1 MNNSLGIIVG
11 FIKKTIFMKFSSL
24 SLLYFFILSVNAQDV
39 FLDEYQ
45 DYFELP
51 RESIFV
57 HTNKSIF
64 TTEEYLW
71 YKGYAIDRTEG
82 KLSDDIRNIQVF
94 VYDSVGNL
102 IDKSM
107 VLANNGIFFNQI
119 KIDSTFTPGRYYFKA
134 MTNYMNNFKESDAY
148 FQKFEVI
155 DEVVKSER
163 KAQEVKVVVRPEGQE
178 IVYGLNTNLGI
189 KITND
194 IGNPEESTL
203 ILLENNI
210 PIKEFTTSKSG
221 LARMNFRP
229 LKNKTYKVE
238 VITKGGF
245 KKIIPIGDIKSKGN
259 SLQLINLK
267 EHIYLNIETTSIE
280 KDEKWELFIFQ
291 DQKFTSF
298 NIEMNNSEK
307 SIAIEK
313 DKLFDGLNTIQLLR
327 DGNAVLERL
336 YFNKTIDRTE
346 FKGNYKLK
354 QVDKQ
359 DSVVLSLD
367 FKNNSKLMLS
377 ASILPKG
384 NITYRSQ
391 QSIIKTFR
399 LKPYIDNDDYKS
411 FFEDT
416 NLSNLNELDVLLLI
430 SKSLYTTNTDLT
442 KSPKL
447 QYVRKN
453 GFDQTLYLIDNIK
466 NEDQLIVGLESKFN
480 KEFVFK
486 LDSSRAFF
494 FKNSYPVIGEELR
507 YSIITKQRKF
517 KAPKLKLETDILFN
531 DQHPIVFERLDTLPF
546 SKDIKLAE
554 YRIVANFNNTNEL
567 EEVIIKASKIKEED
581 RKDRLIQGNKEDITL
596 DIVERYFKL
605 SVYLRTKGFKVN
617 ENFGS
622 FSVQNFNNRS
632 INAGVGV
639 AILLDGA
646 RLTDASFLSNIQ
658 LDQFES
664 IIINRNGFGQG
675 LFGANGVITLESRK
689 TPLYKND
696 YDDGMFSSID
706 VKRGYNPI
714 KKYTNPS
721 YKFYDNEMFRSIG
734 SIAWFPNVIVQGET
748 QNNNSVDLKIVDTKL
763 KEGIIYIEG
772 ISEDGQLHSY
782 SIPIKLNN
790 N

>member
-1 MNNSLGIIVG
+1 
-11 FIKKTIFMKFSSL
+11 MKFSSL
-24 SLLYFFILSVNAQDV
+24 SLLYFFILSANAQDV
-39 FLDEYQ
+39 FLEKYQ

-57 HTNKSIF
+57 HTNKSVF
-64 TTEEYLW
+64 TAGEHLW
-71 YKGYAIDRTEG
+71 YKGYAIDRTNG
-82 KLSDDIRNIQVF
+82 KLSDNVRNIQVF
-94 VYDSVGNL
+94 VYDSIGNL

-107 VLANNGIFFNQI
+107 VLANKGIFFNQI

-148 FQKFEVI
+148 FQRFEVI
-155 DEVVKSER
+155 DEVVRSKR
-163 KAQEVKVVVRPEGQE
+163 KAKDIEVVIRPEGQE

-245 KKIIPIGDIKSKGN
+245 KKIIPIGDIKSKGA

-280 KDEKWELFIFQ
+280 KNEKWELFIFQ

-313 DKLFDGLNTIQLLR
+313 DKLFDGLNTIQLLK
-327 DGNAVLERL
+327 DGKAVLERL
-336 YFNKTIDRTE
+336 YYNKTIDETE
-346 FKGNYKLK
+346 FKGDYKLK

-359 DSVVLSLD
+359 DSIILSLN
-367 FKNNSKLMLS
+367 FTNNSKLMLS
-377 ASILPKG
+377 ASILPKE

-391 QSIIKTFR
+391 QSIIKTLR
-399 LKPYIDNDDYKS
+399 LNPYMDNNDFKS
-411 FFEDT
+411 FFDYT
-416 NLSNLNELDVLLLI
+416 TLSNLNELDVLLLM
-430 SKSLYTTNTDLT
+430 SKNLYTTNLEL
-442 KSPKL
+442 SEPPAL
-447 QYVRKN
+447 QYKREN
-453 GFDQTLYLIDNIK
+453 GFDQTLYLIDKIK
-466 NEDQLIVGLESKFN
+466 KNDELIVGIASRYNKDFSLE
-480 KEFVFK
+480 
-486 LDSSRAFF
+486 LDSSRVFF
-494 FKNSYPVIGEELR
+494 LKNRYPVIGEKLE
-507 YSIITKQRKF
+507 YSVLNKQGNF
-517 KAPKLKLETDILFN
+517 KAPKLTLKTRVVFN
-531 DQHPIVFERLDTLPF
+531 DQHPILFEELDTLPF
-546 SKDIKLAE
+546 LKDISLSKN
-554 YRIVANFNNTNEL
+554 RIAANFTKTNEL
-567 EEVIIKASKIKEED
+567 KEVIIKAPKNKEE
-581 RKDRLIQGNKEDITL
+581 KIDRLIRGTREEITEDIVNEYL
-596 DIVERYFKL
+596 KL
-605 SVYLRTKGFKVN
+605 SSYLAAKGFRVN
-617 ENFGS
+617 ENYGAFGEV
-622 FSVQNFNNRS
+622 FEVYRLRNRALGLGD
-632 INAGVGV
+632 IGQVGFIV
-639 AILLDGA
+639 DGA
-646 RLTDASFLSNIQ
+646 RFEDASFLSNAR

-664 IIINRNGFGQG
+664 ISINKDGFGQG
-675 LFGANGVITLESRK
+675 FFGQGGIIALESRRK
-689 TPLYKND
+689 PLYEKDN
-696 YDDGMFSSID
+696 DGMFTSID
-706 VKRGYNPI
+706 VKEGYNEI
-714 KKYTNPS
+714 KKYTNPNYTS
-721 YKFYDNEMFRSIG
+721 YNSETFKRLG
-734 SIAWFPNVIVQGET
+734 SIAWFPNIVVQGGT
-748 QNNNSVDLKIVDTKL
+748 QNNNSVDLKVVDTKL